1 MRTPP
6 TTSGS
11 GFTLIEVAIVA
22 TILSVIVAA
31 VGVFE
36 LSSRKTLEQT
46 SAIGSA
52 QDLAH
57 KSLERVL
64 KELDGASIA
73 TLVPDPTGA
82 LGADDIVFQKSLGV
96 NAAGAV
102 VWSTRTRIALAPD
115 DGETLDGV
123 DNNRNGLTDERKLTV
138 TYDYGTGT
146 ARTVTIAHRVCALFP
161 GETLNGADD
170 NGDGVIDEKGFNV
183 RRVGNLLSLRMAA
196 SARGAGG
203 TWVTWPESSTLRLR
217 N

>member
-1 MRTPP
+1 MRTP
-6 TTSGS
+6 SRSSRS

-22 TILSVIVAA
+22 TILSVVIAA

-36 LSSRKTLEQT
+36 LSNRKTLEQT
-46 SAIGSA
+46 SAIGVA
-52 QDLAH
+52 QELAH

-82 LGADDIVFQKSLGV
+82 LGADVIVFQKSTGV
-96 NAAGAV
+96 DAGGAV
-102 VWSTRTRIALAPD
+102 VLSARTQIALAMD
-115 DGETLDGV
+115 DGETLNGAD
-123 DNNRNGLTDERKLTV
+123 DNRNGLTDERKLTV
-138 TYDYGTGT
+138 TYNYGTGA
-146 ARTVTIAHRVCALFP
+146 ARTITIAHRVCALFP

-183 RRVGNLLSLRMAA
+183 RRVGNLLSLRLAVA
-196 SARGAGG
+196 ARGSGG
-203 TWVTWPESSTLRLR
+203 SWVTWPENSTLRLR